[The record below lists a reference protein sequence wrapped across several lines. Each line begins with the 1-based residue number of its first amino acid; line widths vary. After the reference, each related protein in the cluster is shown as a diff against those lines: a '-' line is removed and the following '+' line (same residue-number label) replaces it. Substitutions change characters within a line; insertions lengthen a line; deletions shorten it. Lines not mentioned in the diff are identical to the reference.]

1 MRGSVQLVATPTT
14 SKGSGMVLVL
24 FQILPK
30 LVALPQGV
38 LVRV

>member
-1 MRGSVQLVATPTT
+1 MRGSVQLVATPT
-14 SKGSGMVLVL
+14 KGSGMVLVL